1 MSAQGSADPE
11 GAPAPL
17 GGLLGQIGWY
27 LPGYA
32 VRLVAATALVPLY
45 AVYLE
50 PAQLGRLMLV
60 QVAWILLRTIATLGL
75 PSGLFRLLAEYR
87 GDTARRSEGDDVL
100 VTAFWSQAA
109 ILGGAFGLAALA
121 AAGLESAGWLE
132 GWGTLILLG
141 GLLPL
146 LVMPREVVE
155 SELRAR
161 GSVRAWTGLSSAQQ
175 IATTGAAAFVLV
187 RGGATAEGV
196 LVAQAI
202 AFAACSIV
210 APALVWRAFTSGR
223 WSTALLRRMVRFG
236 APTVPALISDWV
248 SQFADRFLLGAMS
261 TLDQVGLYALG
272 WRVGQVTESLVTQA
286 TYSAWQPFL
295 FQRYDKPDGAQAIA
309 RAATYVALG
318 GMAFV
323 VPLGASA
330 RPLFEVLRAE
340 AYLPV
345 APIVFFV
352 AFAYWMALL
361 RHLLLAPTATHF
373 KPERALPV
381 WLLGAVANIALNLA
395 LIPAYGFKGAVAA
408 TVISYALT
416 IPLAIR
422 VSRALWVIPFEWR
435 RLATIAGAGVV
446 VGVAASQI
454 DSGLP
459 PTIALLVEPAA
470 GLASYV
476 VLLVILRFPIAE
488 EWRTLRGMLR

>member
-1 MSAQGSADPE
+1 MTATA
-11 GAPAPL
+11 GAPR

-32 VRLVAATALVPLY
+32 IRLVAATALVPLY

-87 GDTARRSEGDDVL
+87 GDPARRREGDDVL
-100 VTAFWSQAA
+100 VTAFWSQAG
-109 ILGGAFGLAALA
+109 ILGGTFVLLALA
-121 AAGLESAGWLE
+121 AAALDALGGLE
-132 GWGTLILLG
+132 GWGALILLTG
-141 GLLPL
+141 ALPL

-161 GSVRAWTGLSSAQQ
+161 GNARAWTALSSAQQ

-187 RGGATAEGV
+187 QGDATAESV
-196 LVAQAI
+196 LVAQAL
-202 AFAACSIV
+202 AFAACSVV
-210 APALVWRAFTSGR
+210 APTLVWRAFTAGR
-223 WSTALLRRMVRFG
+223 WSGPLLRRMLRFG

-295 FQRYDKPDGAQAIA
+295 FQRYARPDGAQAIA

-330 RPLFEVLRAE
+330 RPLFEVLRADE
-340 AYLPV
+340 YLPV

-352 AFAYWMALL
+352 ALAYWMALL

-381 WLLGAVANIALNLA
+381 WFLGAAANVALNLA
-395 LIPAYGFKGAVAA
+395 LIPAFGFKGAVAA

-435 RLATIAGAGVV
+435 RLATVAAAGVV
-446 VGVAASQI
+446 AGVAASQL
-454 DSGLP
+454 DTGLAP
-459 PTIALLVEPAA
+459 LLALVVEPAGGLVAYLALLV
-470 GLASYV
+470 L
-476 VLLVILRFPIAE
+476 LRFPAAE